1 MASYTANAPTG
12 ARFSGIPQSTILAGN
27 LAAYAVA
34 VALDSNGNV
43 YAITTG
49 SSMIAAGCKIITVS
63 PSIFNNALVLDVN
76 YDCSGKYLVSP

>member
-12 ARFSGIPQSTILAGN
+12 AGFSGIPQSTILAGN

-34 VALDSNGNV
+34 IALDSNGNV

-76 YDCSGKYLVSP
+76 YECSGKYLVSP